1 MINLLY
7 DINRKGLPPVPVTDH
22 NTAPA
27 AAIGWSRSIYIS
39 LLAMI
44 TAASGVAA
52 GWLISHIIP
61 AIMSLAYNGQLQ
73 SETNGVENDELG
85 IWIIF
90 IPVAGALLLTW
101 LGRYASPFLNTL
113 GLTVAIGAGAPMGAE
128 SPAMIFTGA
137 IGKWLGRIFRCTP
150 AESYI
155 LFVAGVTSTIGGI
168 FGAPVAAIFLAME
181 IFFSAY
187 TLAGLLPVICAA
199 VIGGAGSYLLRGANP
214 VYSMDPVPGV
224 NGKAILAYLAVG
236 LLIGLW
242 AKFFTKLSRVVEKWF
257 GKLTIRSR
265 WYLLLSALLVGLCSY
280 VSTKAPGTGSYYIN
294 DLLHAHVTLAI
305 LFGLAIMKLLAW
317 LFFSGAYK
325 TGTGITPL
333 LIAGGAGS
341 LLLGVLIQL
350 LFPSLIVHTGILV
363 LAGMGAMLAGTSRAV
378 LTTIVLSLELTHNI
392 HAALPVAG
400 ACIIAYSVSSLRIKR
415 RKAAEYLAPVPEL

>member
-7 DINRKGLPPVPVTDH
+7 DINRKGLPPVPVTDD

-27 AAIGWSRSIYIS
+27 ASAAWPRSLYIS

-61 AIMSLAYNGQLQ
+61 AIMSLLYNGQLQ
-73 SETNGVENDELG
+73 PEANGVENDELG

-101 LGRYASPFLNTL
+101 LGRYASPFLQAS
-113 GLTVAIGAGAPMGAE
+113 GLAVAIGAGAPMGAE

-137 IGKWLGRIFRCTP
+137 LGNWLGKIFRCSP
-150 AESYI
+150 AECYI
-155 LFVAGVTSTIGGI
+155 LLVAGITSTLGGI
-168 FGAPVAAIFLAME
+168 FGAPVAAIFLAIE

-199 VIGGAGSYLLRGANP
+199 VIAGTGSYLIRGTNP
-214 VYSMDPVPGV
+214 LYSMDPVPGV
-224 NGKAILAYLAVG
+224 NGNAILAYLAVG

-242 AKFFTKLSRVVEKWF
+242 ARLFTKLFRVVEKWF
-257 GKLTIRSR
+257 GKLTMKSR
-265 WYLLLSALLVGLCSY
+265 WYLLLSAILVGGCSY
-280 VSTKAPGTGSYYIN
+280 VSTKVPGTGSYYIN

-378 LTTIVLSLELTHNI
+378 LTAVVLSLELTHDI
-392 HAALPVAG
+392 HTALPVAG
-400 ACIIAYSVSSLRIKR
+400 ACIMAYSISSLRIKK
-415 RKAAEYLAPVPEL
+415 RKATKYLAPVPEL